1 MHRDRALF
9 SGPCDVTCGWGLEE
23 WDRRAQALHTE
34 TGAGAVAGWLRARG
48 TVPVVDL

>member
-9 SGPCDVTCGWGLEE
+9 SVPCDVTCGWGPEE
-23 WDRRAQALHTE
+23 WDPCALALRTE
-34 TGAGAVAGWLRARG
+34 TGAGAVAGWLQAPG